1 LLEKHTGPDVPRPA
15 PTVALSIVLVLA
27 PVLGAVAPAAASHGG
42 AGASADGCAF
52 PVTRTDATG
61 TEVRIAAP
69 PERIVT
75 LSPSAAQTLWEVGA
89 RDRVV
94 ATTEFA
100 TYLDGA
106 EELERVP
113 AADGSVNAERVI
125 GLDPDLVLAP
135 GTISEGTVETLR
147 GAGIAVFALET
158 PATVEGV
165 AEKTSLV
172 GRLVGECDGAAATN
186 RWMRQNV
193 AAVERATAD
202 EQRLRALYLLGGGF
216 TVGSGTFVHD
226 VMRTAGL
233 SNVAAAAGLSG
244 YAQISPEVVRERDPE
259 WVLRTPEVS
268 VPDDPAYGETTA
280 VRENQTVVVD
290 ANYLNQ
296 PAPRSIV
303 RAVRAVA
310 TAVHPDA
317 TADAAYVPRDAA
329 AETATATR
337 TERRTVAATVR
348 PTATPSPTTSDEAPG
363 FGVVAV
369 AAAVLAAALLARR
382 RR

>member
-1 LLEKHTGPDVPRPA
+1 MEKPAGPGVSRH
-15 PTVALSIVLVLA
+15 VAAVVLSLALVLA

-42 AGASADGCAF
+42 SAATTDCAF

-61 TEVRIAAP
+61 AEVTLPAP
-69 PERIVT
+69 PERVVT

-94 ATTEFA
+94 ATTQFA

-106 EELERVP
+106 ADLERVP
-113 AADGSVNAERVI
+113 AADGSVNPEQVI

-147 GAGIAVFALET
+147 GAGVTVFALEA
-158 PATVEGV
+158 PATVEG
-165 AEKTSLV
+165 AAAKTTLI
-172 GRLVGECDGAAATN
+172 GRLVGECEGAAETN
-186 RWMRQNV
+186 AWMRRNV
-193 AAVERATAD
+193 AALARAVAD
-202 EQRLRALYLLGGGF
+202 EPRPPALYLLGGGF
-216 TVGSGTFVHD
+216 TAGNGTFVHD

-233 SNVAAAAGLSG
+233 SNVAANAGLSG
-244 YAQISPEVVRERDPE
+244 YARVSPEVVRERDPE
-259 WVLRTPEVS
+259 WLLRTPEVR
-268 VPDDPAYGETTA
+268 VPDDPAYQETTA

-303 RAVRAVA
+303 RATRAVA
-310 TAVHPDA
+310 TVVHPDA
-317 TADAAYVPRDAA
+317 AANAAYVPREAVS
-329 AETATATR
+329 ETATA
-337 TERRTVAATVR
+337 TERRTVAATAR
-348 PTATPSPTTSDEAPG
+348 PTATPAPTSDEGAG
-363 FGVVAV
+363 FGVVA
-369 AAAVLAAALLARR
+369 AAAALLAAALLARR